1 MAYNNNKWKM
11 LFSMKWYMPGY
22 ENPAFQRQEEK
33 DGCSDWVLLIHRLC
47 HGAFHGHFSLRTL
60 KAMNT
65 MPYLVKDLWPRC
77 LPGVNAAAND
87 KFILLKTTKIT
98 MWFHMVHHTAKK
110 LSSAHVSTSPFLS
123 CEGQGRSR
131 GLAWGS
137 TASEMSSSDTS
148 MTFLPQP
155 ASSITDFM
163 VSVYHISHHPLHTAV
178 LQQPTGYHL
187 TGQIHSHV
195 INKGQENVLIVK
207 QKRKLISIVL
217 SNSTK

>member
-1 MAYNNNKWKM
+1 
-11 LFSMKWYMPGY
+11 
-22 ENPAFQRQEEK
+22 
-33 DGCSDWVLLIHRLC
+33 
-47 HGAFHGHFSLRTL
+47 
-60 KAMNT
+60 
-65 MPYLVKDLWPRC
+65 
-77 LPGVNAAAND
+77 
-87 KFILLKTTKIT
+87 

-110 LSSAHVSTSPFLS
+110 LSGAHVSTSPFLS
-123 CEGQGRSR
+123 CEDQWHSI

-148 MTFLPQP
+148 MTFLPRS

-163 VSVYHISHHPLHTAV
+163 VSVYHISQHPLHTAV

-207 QKRKLISIVL
+207 QKRKLISIIL
-217 SNSTK
+217 SNSTKEEGPKQWSSFWASAWRLSMSLSTFSLKGICDGCKTSSKIHVEM